1 MSDHAIPGVSVETVA
16 EEPPRPGPRRMVLNM
31 GPQHPSTHGVLR
43 LLLELDGETV
53 VECRPEIGY
62 LHTGI
67 EKEFEVKTYQQAVT
81 LTDRVDYLAPLS
93 NNLCYSLAVEKLLGL
108 EIPPQAQWMRV
119 MLTELTRLNSHLVW
133 LGTHAIDIGAMSVF
147 LYCFREREEIL
158 RIFEMFSGQR
168 MMNSYFRVGGLAL
181 DAPRGWQHVVKK
193 FVDMFPSKI
202 DEYENLLTNNP
213 IWTRRTK
220 NVGHLPIEDMLD
232 LGITGPMLR
241 GAGLRWD
248 IRKDQPYS
256 SYEKFDFQ
264 VPVQTAN
271 DVFARY

>member
-1 MSDHAIPGVSVETVA
+1 
-16 EEPPRPGPRRMVLNM
+16 MVLNM

-43 LLLELDGETV
+43 LLLELDGETIV
-53 VECRPEIGY
+53 KCQPDIGY

-93 NNLCYSLAVEKLLGL
+93 NNLGYCLAVEKLLGL

-147 LYCFREREEIL
+147 LYCFREREDIL

-168 MMNSYFRVGGLAL
+168 MMTSYFRIGGLAL
-181 DAPRGWQHVVKK
+181 EPPRGWQQRVQEVHRR
-193 FVDMFPSKI
+193 FPSQAW
-202 DEYENLLTNNP
+202 TSTRTCSP
-213 IWTRRTK
+213 TTASGSGAPRASAAFRSRTCWIWAS
-220 NVGHLPIEDMLD
+220 PA
-232 LGITGPMLR
+232 PCC
-241 GAGLRWD
+241 A
-248 IRKDQPYS
+248 P
-256 SYEKFDFQ
+256 
-264 VPVQTAN
+264 PA
-271 DVFARY
+271 